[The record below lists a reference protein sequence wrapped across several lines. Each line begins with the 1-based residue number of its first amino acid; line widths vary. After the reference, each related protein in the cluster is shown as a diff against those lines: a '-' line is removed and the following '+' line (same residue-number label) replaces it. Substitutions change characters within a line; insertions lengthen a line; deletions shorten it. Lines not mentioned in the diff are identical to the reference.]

1 LRPNNSKEINTELI
15 NFYWDKSRSNLED
28 DNIVYDIYL
37 SEDNQEWYP
46 IIKDTGLTSFK
57 YIPEVPLLSNHIYYW
72 YVS

>member
-1 LRPNNSKEINTELI
+1 LI
-15 NFYWDKSRSNLED
+15 NFYWDKSRSNLEN

-57 YIPEVPLLSNHIYYW
+57 YIPEVPLLSNHVYYW